1 MIFQAVTVILL
12 TLTLYYVLF
21 LVRVQNGL
29 RNLKTQPQSDQPLPF
44 ASVVVSARNE
54 ERTIEGCVRRILN
67 QQYPA
72 NLYEVIVVDD
82 CSSDRTA
89 AILAQIAT
97 TEKRVRVLSTDGGS
111 AQNPVG
117 KPAAISAGVNAAKGS
132 IILTTDADCFV
143 PTTWI
148 ATMVRYFQSN
158 VAFAAGPVR
167 EQSNRTLLSKLSQ
180 LEFQGLITTA
190 AGLIGADR
198 PIICNGANLAYRK
211 TAFLAAQGYGNSG
224 TWCDDETL
232 MHRIRKRHLG
242 QIVFV
247 PSVDAYVETTSVSS
261 LASFWRQRFRWSA
274 KGNHYESTSVLLSV
288 IGIYFFFLFLFAEFV
303 GSLFESQLRIW
314 FLVSFALKVA
324 VDYSTLAKGAKLFHD
339 RISGFTFLVAEAFHV
354 PYVVVTAGLGQF
366 ISLQWKGR
374 TIS

>member
-1 MIFQAVTVILL
+1 MIFQAVTVVLL
-12 TLTLYYVLF
+12 ILTLYYVLF
-21 LVRVQNGL
+21 LARVQNGL
-29 RNLKTQPQSDQPLPF
+29 RNLKIQSSSDQHLPF

-54 ERTIEGCVRRILN
+54 EHTIEGCVRRILN

-97 TEKRVRVLSTDGGS
+97 TEKRVRVLSAAGGDVHI
-111 AQNPVG
+111 PVG
-117 KPAAISAGVNAAKGS
+117 KPAAISEGVNAAKGS

-148 ATMVRYFQSN
+148 ATMLRYFQPD
-158 VAFAAGPVR
+158 VAFAVGPVR
-167 EQSNRTLLSKLSQ
+167 EQSNRTLLSSLSQ

-190 AGLIGADR
+190 AGLIGANR

-232 MHRIRKRHLG
+232 MHRIRERQLG

-247 PSVDAYVETTSVSS
+247 PSVDAYVETTSVNS
-261 LASFWRQRFRWSA
+261 LSSFWRQRLRWSA
-274 KGNHYESTSVLLSV
+274 KGNHYESTSILLSV
-288 IGIYFFFLFLFAEFV
+288 VGLYFFFLFLFAEFI
-303 GSLFESQLRIW
+303 GSLFEPQLRIW
-314 FLVSFALKVA
+314 FLISFALKVLA
-324 VDYSTLAKGAKLFHD
+324 DYSTLVKGAKLFHD
-339 RISGFTFLVAEAFHV
+339 RIPGFTFLVAEALHV

-366 ISLQWKGR
+366 VSLQWKGR